1 MRVRECFDRVR
12 AIPGMPQVDEDRL
25 LVWLN
30 DCEGLIYDEIISTR
44 EGAPDE
50 VFCGYD
56 EGDTEEVLFAKDP
69 YSALY
74 AYYVAAQVYLS
85 FSDMARYNNYLLL
98 YRDEYEE
105 FAGYYARTHRQLGNV
120 EVKL

>member
-1 MRVRECFDRVR
+1 MKIRECFDRVR
-12 AIPGMPQVDEDRL
+12 AIPGIPQVDEDKIL
-25 LVWLN
+25 MWLN
-30 DCEGLIYDEIISTR
+30 DCEGVIYEEIIATR
-44 EGAPDE
+44 AGAPE
-50 VFCGYD
+50 EPFFGYD
-56 EGDTEEVLFAKDP
+56 EGSTEDVLMAKDP

-74 AYYVAAQVYLS
+74 VYFLAAQIYLS

-105 FAGYYARTHRQLGNV
+105 FAGYYARTHRQKNNV